1 MSDQHERDDVLL
13 DELYAEL
20 SADPAELAALKES
33 HRLLEHDLS
42 RLADPMP
49 PPDFLQNVM
58 ARVATAPAPAPLRSE
73 VLTAAGIVAVTLTLA
88 TVAYLS
94 TGSIKSDF
102 GLAVA
107 ELVVGVRETFVAMGS
122 ALAALWRTAAVP
134 MVAALGMTLLLS
146 LFGLKRVMSPAPAG
160 SRVMS

>member
-1 MSDQHERDDVLL
+1 MSQQREH
-13 DELYAEL
+13 DELLQSLFDGL
-20 SADPAELAALKES
+20 STDPAEREALVEA

-58 ARVATAPAPAPLRSE
+58 AKVQTAPVRVSMRSE
-73 VLTAAGIVAVTLTLA
+73 MFTAITIVGVTLCLA
-88 TVAYLS
+88 VIAYFS
-94 TGSIKSDF
+94 TGSVKSDF

-107 ELVVGVRETFVAMGS
+107 QLVVMVRETFVAMGS

-146 LFGLKRVMSPAPAG
+146 LLGLKRLTSPALA
-160 SRVMS
+160 SSKVIS